1 MKENDPDTIR
11 GRLRTIAETINDRI
25 KIFDSEHE
33 TPFKLILRQGVY
45 VVDDPSLEITI
56 IQDRA
61 RTACWNRA
69 AQEDNPCVFYNT
81 EFTESMKREQ
91 ELNDLFEDSLRK
103 GEFQVYFQP
112 KVWGKMGRS
121 AERRRWCA
129 GFIHSA
135 G

>member
-61 RTACWNRA
+61 RNCLL
-69 AQEDNPCVFYNT
+69 
-81 EFTESMKREQ
+81 ESCGSR
-91 ELNDLFEDSLRK
+91 
-103 GEFQVYFQP
+103 G
-112 KVWGKMGRS
+112 
-121 AERRRWCA
+121 
-129 GFIHSA
+129 
-135 G
+135 